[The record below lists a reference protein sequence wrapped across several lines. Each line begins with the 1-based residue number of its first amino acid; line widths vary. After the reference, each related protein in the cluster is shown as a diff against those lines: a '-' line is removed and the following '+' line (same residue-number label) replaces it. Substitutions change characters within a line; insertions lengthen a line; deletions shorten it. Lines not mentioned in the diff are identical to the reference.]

1 MDNLILYPGINNVT
15 MRADVEQSPILTA
28 VTTEPHCK
36 DGVVPFDLRGKDVVK
51 NGERLDYFADAL
63 ASLETK
69 VDIGLKD
76 AFSRAGLEIGC
87 DTGSSSSDDDEE
99 DDEESE
105 STSEN

>member
-1 MDNLILYPGINNVT
+1 MDDLVLYPGINNVT

-36 DGVVPFDLRGKDVVK
+36 DGVIPFELRGKDVEK
-51 NGERLDYFADAL
+51 HGERLDYFADAL

-76 AFSRAGLEIGC
+76 AFARAGLEVGC
-87 DTGSSSSDDDEE
+87 DTGSSSSDDN
-99 DDEESE
+99 DDEES
-105 STSEN
+105 SDN

>member
-51 NGERLDYFADAL
+51 NGERLDYL
-63 ASLETK
+63 PTHWRRWRRRWTL
-69 VDIGLKD
+69 G
-76 AFSRAGLEIGC
+76 
-87 DTGSSSSDDDEE
+87 
-99 DDEESE
+99 
-105 STSEN
+105 